1 MLPLNYPIRW
11 RIAGVLLLLAV
22 VAFAMAPVS
31 NGPDWNVSDKW
42 AHGVTF
48 AILAIWYCGQ
58 YAPRAY
64 VWIALGL
71 LIFGAL
77 IEVGQSM
84 LTYRTAE
91 LADLSAD
98 LLGIVAGITIAL
110 VGFGGWSL
118 RVERWLQKKF
128 G

>member
-1 MLPLNYPIRW
+1 MLPLNYPVRW
-11 RIAGVLLLLAV
+11 RVAGVLLLLAV
-22 VAFAMAPVS
+22 MAFAMAPVS
-31 NGPDWNVSDKW
+31 NGQDWNVSDKW

-48 AILAIWYCGQ
+48 AILTIWYCGQ

-64 VWIALGL
+64 IWIIVGL
-71 LIFGAL
+71 LMFGAL
-77 IEVGQSM
+77 IEYSQSM

-98 LLGIVAGITIAL
+98 LLGILAGITIAL

>member
-1 MLPLNYPIRW
+1 MLPLNYPVRW

-22 VAFAMAPVS
+22 MAFAMAPVS

-48 AILAIWYCGQ
+48 AILAIWYSGQ
-58 YAPRAY
+58 YSRRAY
-64 VWIALGL
+64 VWVAVGL
-71 LIFGAL
+71 MTFGAL
-77 IEVGQSM
+77 IEYGQSM

-91 LADLSAD
+91 FADLTAN
-98 LLGIVAGITIAL
+98 LLGVLAGITIAL
-110 VGFGGWSL
+110 VGIGGWSL
-118 RVERWLQKKF
+118 RVERWLQKRF